1 MCVSPNMQNR
11 KYVSPKNKVMD
22 KSIFNDL
29 SIDSNGDLLDVYN
42 EMTLKST
49 DSTRN
54 NTTLFCDKSNSHK
67 NTSYT
72 FNTSSSLKS
81 KPKELVYESGYLK
94 KSF

>member
-1 MCVSPNMQNR
+1 MSPAN
-11 KYVSPKNKVMD
+11 PKKD

-49 DSTRN
+49 GSTRN
-54 NTTLFCDKSNSHK
+54 NTTLFCDKSHAK

-72 FNTSSSLKS
+72 FNTS
-81 KPKELVYESGYLK
+81 
-94 KSF
+94 